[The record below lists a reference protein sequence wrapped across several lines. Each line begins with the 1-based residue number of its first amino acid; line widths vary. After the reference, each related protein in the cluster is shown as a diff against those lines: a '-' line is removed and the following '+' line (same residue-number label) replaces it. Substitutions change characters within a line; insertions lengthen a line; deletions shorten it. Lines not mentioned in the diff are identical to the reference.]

1 MPLTDPMV
9 PNTSATQKS
18 LQQTDSLDDLAKIL
32 KLNAFRGDL
41 LSTNPIPF
49 GNIDMKLYSESTL
62 GTTEF
67 LVSSGPLIA
76 QNQAASLAKS
86 SATALSE
93 RGDLLRI
100 ARSDHKAMA
109 QQKVQPFS
117 WSNTPVE
124 ARHTGQPDEF
134 DFGQVPMVF
143 DWN

>member
-1 MPLTDPMV
+1 MPPTDPV
-9 PNTSATQKS
+9 DPNTSAIQKS

-41 LSTNPIPF
+41 LSTSPIPF

-76 QNQAASLAKS
+76 QNLATKS

-134 DFGQVPMVF
+134 DFGQVPMAF